1 MEYGEKE
8 IQKEEKKEMEEEE
21 TEGGKAEEGE
31 GQGEGEENIRSE
43 GLDLGETERIVIV
56 HVMVNFMSI

>member
-1 MEYGEKE
+1 
-8 IQKEEKKEMEEEE
+8 MEEEE

-43 GLDLGETERIVIV
+43 GLDLGETKSC
-56 HVMVNFMSI
+56 HCACDG